1 MPAKVLSA
9 ENSSV
14 RISCRKKNCY
24 TKNKLICLIPSLKY
38 LKVLEHN
45 KIAYWSIIIT
55 YFFLFLRTVLPSSII
70 VQYSRRVN
78 LVFTLSLRTSL
89 PNHEDN
95 GLEEDSSPS
104 QLFFGM
110 SRDAHPKGNG
120 NVAWHPK
127 ERLRERLEKQR
138 KSNLEECV
146 TWVTSFTAQWA
157 FLVHEFRKKITIAFF
172 SQSGAVRVLVN
183 AWRIL
188 KRGLWKNMIHLNEKM
203 EAYPGNIWL
212 SWQEKCE
219 VSNLL
224 IWYNPIDRQRLQV
237 RLQYF
242 IMYSALTWQSPLAAQ
257 ALQDLCLS
265 LHGAG
270 ISYKINK
277 KKIKQR
283 KYEFSFV
290 LTIYNPADNKTLI
303 V

>member
-1 MPAKVLSA
+1 
-9 ENSSV
+9 
-14 RISCRKKNCY
+14 
-24 TKNKLICLIPSLKY
+24 
-38 LKVLEHN
+38 
-45 KIAYWSIIIT
+45 
-55 YFFLFLRTVLPSSII
+55 
-70 VQYSRRVN
+70 
-78 LVFTLSLRTSL
+78 
-89 PNHEDN
+89 
-95 GLEEDSSPS
+95 
-104 QLFFGM
+104 
-110 SRDAHPKGNG
+110 
-120 NVAWHPK
+120 
-127 ERLRERLEKQR
+127 
-138 KSNLEECV
+138 
-146 TWVTSFTAQWA
+146 
-157 FLVHEFRKKITIAFF
+157 
-172 SQSGAVRVLVN
+172 
-183 AWRIL
+183 
-188 KRGLWKNMIHLNEKM
+188 M

-270 ISYKINK
+270 ISNKINK

-290 LTIYNPADNKTLI
+290 LTIYNPADNKTLT